1 MEPPDFLN
9 TTVVILKTLKK
20 YDFSITKIFENI
32 LLLSYFLIGLL
43 LLSLSFQTTA
53 YASDNFESLA
63 HRCAPSIAIDT
74 LKALVKTESNFNPY
88 AIGVVGSTVK
98 QPKSFSEAM
107 FTIAQLE
114 NQKKNYSVGIAQ
126 INKSNF
132 KKYGINAEKALD
144 ACTNLKVASEILTEC
159 FNRANNGKKT
169 EKSALKDAL
178 SCYYSGNFKTGYE
191 HGYVNKVEMHASP
204 TVSVPSII
212 LADDN
217 IVSVAKSPPAS
228 ASKLIF

>member
-1 MEPPDFLN
+1 MNRF
-9 TTVVILKTLKK
+9 
-20 YDFSITKIFENI
+20 
-32 LLLSYFLIGLL
+32 LLLALL
-43 LLSLSFQTTA
+43 LGYQINAFA
-53 YASDNFESLA
+53 NDDFDSLA
-63 HRCAPSIAIDT
+63 SRCAPSISLDT
-74 LKALVKTESNFNPY
+74 LKALVRTESNFNPY
-88 AIGVVGSTVK
+88 AIGVVGSSVK

-107 FTIAQLE
+107 FTIARLE
-114 NQKKNYSVGIAQ
+114 NEKKNYSVGIAQ

-204 TVSVPSII
+204 TVSVPSIV

-217 IVSVAKSPPAS
+217 IVSAAKSPPAS